1 MKKLSK
7 SIISVFIFSA
17 ISLFTSCNGVVFDTI
32 REEVK
37 LSDAQ
42 IQGTVH
48 SLIRVTDSYDKK
60 EYLYLSAN
68 PVVWKKDIDNAV
80 KNGGTYVADATDPTD
95 YTTSEHGHWSTT
107 SRPGNNYVRLAAN
120 HNGEIYS
127 LSSIVKEVTDDGEM
141 KEISRELKYLDTSDK
156 NALWQTVTFDDE
168 SITSEISSDSSIF
181 CTNTPKNK
189 NRYAFVRING
199 KIYKLEGG
207 KATLIE
213 ESTEYN
219 FTSGDNSTSIYSSA
233 RGVST
238 FDGNV
243 FYFTESAA
251 ITSNES
257 YNSDATM
264 IYYASG
270 TTVYYRAA
278 ENSKW
283 TAVSCDSSAI
293 RSIAVT
299 KDKLLL
305 GTTSGLDN
313 TALLRDGRPTGSA
326 TTISANATSTLSSSY
341 TVPILLTIDPT
352 KSDTATDIYAAS
364 NFEGNPSSTSAT
376 RKNASLWS
384 YYPARSKWNRE

>member
-17 ISLFTSCNGVVFDTI
+17 ISVFTSCNGVVFDTI

-48 SLIRVTDSYDKK
+48 SLIRVTNSSDTK

-68 PVVWKKDIDNAV
+68 PVVWKKDINEAV
-80 KNGGTYVADATDPTD
+80 KNGGTDSTD
-95 YTTSEHGHWSTT
+95 YTTSEHGHWLTA

-120 HNGEIYS
+120 RNGEIYS

-141 KEISRELKYLDTSDK
+141 EEISRELKYLDTSDK
-156 NALWQTVTFDDE
+156 DAVWQTVTFDDE

-181 CTNTPKNK
+181 CTNTPKNE
-189 NRYAFVRING
+189 NRYAFVRIDG

-213 ESTEYN
+213 ESSEYN

-233 RGVST
+233 KGVST
-238 FDGNV
+238 FDGRI

-257 YNSDATM
+257 YNSGATM
-264 IYYASG
+264 IYYASN

-278 ENSKW
+278 GDSGW

-313 TALLRDGRPTGSA
+313 TALSEGKPTGSA

-341 TVPILLTIDPT
+341 IVPILLTIDPT
-352 KSDTATDIYAAS
+352 KSDTTTDIYAAS

>member
-42 IQGTVH
+42 IQGTIH
-48 SLIRVTDSYDKK
+48 SLIRVTDSSDSK

-95 YTTSEHGHWSTT
+95 YTTSEHGHWLTT

-120 HNGEIYS
+120 RNGEIYS

-141 KEISRELKYLDTSDK
+141 EEISRELKYLDTSVKD
-156 NALWQTVTFDDE
+156 AGWQTVTFDGE
-168 SITSEISSDSSIF
+168 SITSEISSASSIF
-181 CTNTPKNK
+181 CTNTPKYE
-189 NRYAFVRING
+189 NRYAFVRIDG

-213 ESTEYN
+213 ESSEYN
-219 FTSGDNSTSIYSSA
+219 FTSGDNSTSIYSKA

-238 FDGNV
+238 FDGST
-243 FYFTESAA
+243 FFFTGSAA

-264 IYYASG
+264 IYYADS
-270 TTVYYRAA
+270 TTVYYRADGD
-278 ENSKW
+278 SKW

-313 TALLRDGRPTGSA
+313 TALNEGKPTGSA

-341 TVPILLTIDPT
+341 IVPILLTIDPT

>member
-17 ISLFTSCNGVVFDTI
+17 ISVFTSCNGVVFDTI

-48 SLIRVTDSYDKK
+48 SLIRVTDSYDSK

-68 PVVWKKDIDNAV
+68 PVVWKKDIDEAV
-80 KNGGTYVADATDPTD
+80 KNGGTDSTD

-120 HNGEIYS
+120 RNGEIYS
-127 LSSIVKEVTDDGEM
+127 LSTIVKEVTDDGEM
-141 KEISRELKYLDTSDK
+141 EPISRELKYLDTSDK
-156 NALWQTVTFDDE
+156 DAVWQTVTFDDK
-168 SITSEISSDSSIF
+168 SITSEISLDSSIF
-181 CTNTPKNK
+181 CTNTPKYE
-189 NRYAFVRING
+189 NRYAFVRIDG
-199 KIYKLEGG
+199 KIYKLESG

-213 ESTEYN
+213 ESSEYN

-238 FDGNV
+238 FNGST
-243 FYFTESAA
+243 FYFTETAA

-264 IYYASG
+264 IYYADS

-278 ENSKW
+278 GDSGW

-313 TALLRDGRPTGSA
+313 TALSEGKPTGSA

-341 TVPILLTIDPT
+341 IVPILLTIDPT

-384 YYPARSKWNRE
+384 YYPSRTKWNRE

>member
-17 ISLFTSCNGVVFDTI
+17 ISVFTSCNGVVFDTI

-48 SLIRVTDSYDKK
+48 SLIRVTDSSDSK

-68 PVVWKKDIDNAV
+68 PVVWKKDIDEAV
-80 KNGGTYVADATDPTD
+80 KNGGTDSTD

-156 NALWQTVTFDDE
+156 DAVWQTVTFDDK
-168 SITSEISSDSSIF
+168 SITSEISLDSSIF
-181 CTNTPKNK
+181 CTNTPKYE
-189 NRYAFVRING
+189 NRYAFVRIDG

-213 ESTEYN
+213 ESSEYN
-219 FTSGDNSTSIYSSA
+219 FTSGDNSTSIYSNA

-238 FDGNV
+238 FNGST
-243 FYFTESAA
+243 FYFTETAA

-278 ENSKW
+278 GDSGW
-283 TAVSCDSSAI
+283 TSVSCDSSDI

-313 TALLRDGRPTGSA
+313 TALNEGKPTGSA

>member
-17 ISLFTSCNGVVFDTI
+17 ISVFTSCNGVVFDTI

-48 SLIRVTDSYDKK
+48 SLIRVTDSSDSK

-68 PVVWKKDIDNAV
+68 PVVWKKNVDEAV
-80 KNGGTYVADATDPTD
+80 RNGGTDSTD

-141 KEISRELKYLDTSDK
+141 EEISRELKYLDTSDK
-156 NALWQTVTFDDE
+156 DALWQTVTFDDE
-168 SITSEISSDSSIF
+168 SITSEISLASSIF
-181 CTNTPKNK
+181 CTNTPKNE
-189 NRYAFVRING
+189 NRYAFVRIDG

-213 ESTEYN
+213 ESSEYN

-238 FDGNV
+238 FNGST
-243 FYFTESAA
+243 FYFTETAA

-257 YNSDATM
+257 YNSDATI

-278 ENSKW
+278 GDSGW
-283 TAVSCDSSAI
+283 TSVSCDSSDI

-313 TALLRDGRPTGSA
+313 TALNEGKPTGSA

>member
-17 ISLFTSCNGVVFDTI
+17 ISVFTSCNGVVFDTI

-48 SLIRVTDSYDKK
+48 SLIRVTDSSDSK

-68 PVVWKKDIDNAV
+68 PVVWKKNVDEAV
-80 KNGGTYVADATDPTD
+80 KNGGTDPTD

-141 KEISRELKYLDTSDK
+141 EEISRELKYLDTSDK

-168 SITSEISSDSSIF
+168 SITSEISLASSIF

-189 NRYAFVRING
+189 NRYAFVRIDG

-213 ESTEYN
+213 ESSEYN

-238 FDGNV
+238 FNGST
-243 FYFTESAA
+243 FYFTETAS

-278 ENSKW
+278 GDSGW
-283 TAVSCDSSAI
+283 TSVSCDSSAI

-313 TALLRDGRPTGSA
+313 TALNEGKPTGSA

>member
-48 SLIRVTDSYDKK
+48 SLIRVTDSSDSK

-68 PVVWKKDIDNAV
+68 PVVWKKDIENAV
-80 KNGGTYVADATDPTD
+80 KNGGTDSTD
-95 YTTSEHGHWSTT
+95 YTTSEHGHWLTA

-120 HNGEIYS
+120 RNGEIYS

-141 KEISRELKYLDTSDK
+141 EEISRELKYLDTSDK
-156 NALWQTVTFDDE
+156 DAVWQTVTFDDE
-168 SITSEISSDSSIF
+168 SITSEISSASSIF
-181 CTNTPKNK
+181 CTNTPKNE
-189 NRYAFVRING
+189 NRYAFIRIDG

-207 KATLIE
+207 KATLIV
-213 ESTEYN
+213 ESSEYN

-233 RGVST
+233 SGVST
-238 FDGNV
+238 FDGRI

-264 IYYASG
+264 IYYADS

-278 ENSKW
+278 GDSGW

-293 RSIAVT
+293 SSIAVT

-313 TALLRDGRPTGSA
+313 TALNGGKPTGSA

-341 TVPILLTIDPT
+341 IVPILLTIDPT

-384 YYPARSKWNRE
+384 YYPSRTKWNRE

>member
-17 ISLFTSCNGVVFDTI
+17 ISVFTSCNDVVFDTI

-48 SLIRVTDSYDKK
+48 SLIRVTDSSDSK

-68 PVVWKKDIDNAV
+68 PVVWRKDIDKAV
-80 KNGGTYVADATDPTD
+80 KNGGTYAADETDPTD
-95 YTTSEHGHWSTT
+95 YTTSEHGHWNEA

-127 LSSIVKEVTDDGEM
+127 LSLIVEEVTDDGEM
-141 KEISRELKYLDTSDK
+141 EENSSRELKYLDTSNKD
-156 NALWQTVTFDDE
+156 AGWQTVAFDDE
-168 SITSEISSDSSIF
+168 SITSGISSASSIF
-181 CTNTPKNK
+181 CTNTPKNE
-189 NRYAFVRING
+189 NRYAFARING
-199 KIYKLEGG
+199 KVYKLEGG

-213 ESTEYN
+213 ESSVYN

-233 RGVST
+233 KGVST
-238 FDGNV
+238 FNGST
-243 FYFTESAA
+243 FYFANSAA

-264 IYYASG
+264 IYYASS

-278 ENSKW
+278 GDSEW
-283 TAVSCDSSAI
+283 TPVSCDSSEI

-313 TALLRDGRPTGSA
+313 TVLSDGIPTGFA

-341 TVPILLTIDPT
+341 IVPILLTIDPT

-384 YYPARSKWNRE
+384 YYPARTKWNRE

>member
-17 ISLFTSCNGVVFDTI
+17 ISVFTSCNGVVFDTI

-48 SLIRVTDSYDKK
+48 SLIRVTDSSDSK

-68 PVVWKKDIDNAV
+68 PVVWKKNVDEAV
-80 KNGGTYVADATDPTD
+80 KNGGTDSTD

-141 KEISRELKYLDTSDK
+141 EEISRELKYLGTSDK
-156 NALWQTVTFDDE
+156 DAVWQTVTFDDE
-168 SITSEISSDSSIF
+168 SITSEISLASSIF
-181 CTNTPKNK
+181 CTNTPKYE
-189 NRYAFVRING
+189 NRYAFVRIDG

-213 ESTEYN
+213 ESSEYN
-219 FTSGDNSTSIYSSA
+219 FTSGDNSTSIYSNA

-238 FDGNV
+238 FDGST
-243 FYFTESAA
+243 FYFTETAA

-278 ENSKW
+278 GDSGW
-283 TAVSCDSSAI
+283 TSVSCDSSNI

-313 TALLRDGRPTGSA
+313 TALNEGKPTGSA

>member
-1 MKKLSK
+1 MKKLLK
-7 SIISVFIFSA
+7 SIISVFTFSA
-17 ISLFTSCNGVVFDTI
+17 ISVFTSCSGVVFDTI

-48 SLIRVTDSYDKK
+48 SLIRVTDSSDSK

-68 PVVWKKDIDNAV
+68 PVVWKKDIDKAV
-80 KNGGTYVADATDPTD
+80 KNGGTYEADATDPTD
-95 YTTSEHGHWSTT
+95 YTTSEHGHWLTA
-107 SRPGNNYVRLAAN
+107 SRPGNNYVRLVAN
-120 HNGEIYS
+120 RNGEIYS
-127 LSSIVKEVTDDGEM
+127 LSSIVKEVTNDGKME
-141 KEISRELKYLDTSDK
+141 EISKELKYLDTSDK
-156 NALWQTVTFDDE
+156 DAGWQTVTFDDE
-168 SITSEISSDSSIF
+168 SISSKINSYSSIF
-181 CTNTPKNK
+181 CTNTPKNE
-189 NRYAFVRING
+189 NRYAFVRIDG

-213 ESTEYN
+213 ESSEYN

-238 FDGNV
+238 FDGSI

-264 IYYASG
+264 IYYANS
-270 TTVYYRAA
+270 TTVYYRAIGDS
-278 ENSKW
+278 EW
-283 TAVSCDSSAI
+283 TALSCDSSKI
-293 RSIAVT
+293 SSIAVT

-313 TALLRDGRPTGSA
+313 TALREGRPTGAA

-352 KSDTATDIYAAS
+352 KSDTDTDIYAAS

-384 YYPARSKWNRE
+384 YYPSRTKWNRE

>member
-17 ISLFTSCNGVVFDTI
+17 ISVFTSCNGVVFDTI

-48 SLIRVTDSYDKK
+48 SLIRVTDSSDSK

-68 PVVWKKDIDNAV
+68 PVVWKKDIDEAV
-80 KNGGTYVADATDPTD
+80 KNGGTDSTD

-127 LSSIVKEVTDDGEM
+127 LSLIVKEVTDDGEM

-156 NALWQTVTFDDE
+156 DAVWQTVTFDDK
-168 SITSEISSDSSIF
+168 SITSEISLDSSIF
-181 CTNTPKNK
+181 CTNTPKYE
-189 NRYAFVRING
+189 NRYAFVRIDG

-213 ESTEYN
+213 ESSEYN
-219 FTSGDNSTSIYSSA
+219 FTSGDNSTSIYSNA

-238 FDGNV
+238 FNGST
-243 FYFTESAA
+243 FYFTETAA

-278 ENSKW
+278 GDSGW
-283 TAVSCDSSAI
+283 TSVSCDSSDI

-313 TALLRDGRPTGSA
+313 TALNEGKPTGSA

>member
-17 ISLFTSCNGVVFDTI
+17 ISVFTSCNGVVFDTI

-42 IQGTVH
+42 IQGTIH
-48 SLIRVTDSYDKK
+48 SLIRVTDSSDSK

-80 KNGGTYVADATDPTD
+80 KNGGTDSTD

-120 HNGEIYS
+120 RNGEIYS

-141 KEISRELKYLDTSDK
+141 EEISRELKYLDTSVKD
-156 NALWQTVTFDDE
+156 AGWQTVTFDGE
-168 SITSEISSDSSIF
+168 SITSEISLDSSIF
-181 CTNTPKNK
+181 CTNTPKYE
-189 NRYAFVRING
+189 NRYAFVRIDG

-213 ESTEYN
+213 ESSEYN

-238 FDGNV
+238 FDGRI
-243 FYFTESAA
+243 FYFTGSAA

-257 YNSDATM
+257 YNSVATM
-264 IYYASG
+264 IYYADS
-270 TTVYYRAA
+270 TTVYYRADGD
-278 ENSKW
+278 SKW

-313 TALLRDGRPTGSA
+313 TALNEGKPTGSA

-341 TVPILLTIDPT
+341 IVPILLTIDPT

>member
-17 ISLFTSCNGVVFDTI
+17 ISVFTSCNGVVFDTI

-48 SLIRVTDSYDKK
+48 SLIRVTDSSDLK

-68 PVVWKKDIDNAV
+68 PVVWKKNVDEAV
-80 KNGGTYVADATDPTD
+80 KNGGTDSTD

-141 KEISRELKYLDTSDK
+141 EEISRELKYLDTSDK
-156 NALWQTVTFDDE
+156 DAVWQTVTFDDE

-181 CTNTPKNK
+181 CTNTPKYK
-189 NRYAFVRING
+189 NRYAFVRIDG

-238 FDGNV
+238 FNGST
-243 FYFTESAA
+243 FYFTETAA

-257 YNSDATM
+257 YNSDATI

-270 TTVYYRAA
+270 TTVYYRADGD
-278 ENSKW
+278 SGW
-283 TAVSCDSSAI
+283 TSVSCDSSDI

-313 TALLRDGRPTGSA
+313 TALNEGKPTGSA

-341 TVPILLTIDPT
+341 IVPILLTIDPT

>member
-42 IQGTVH
+42 IQGTIH
-48 SLIRVTDSYDKK
+48 SLIRVTDSSDSK

-80 KNGGTYVADATDPTD
+80 KNGGTYVADETDPTD

-120 HNGEIYS
+120 RNGEIYS

-141 KEISRELKYLDTSDK
+141 EEISRELKYLDTSDK
-156 NALWQTVTFDDE
+156 DALWQTVTFDDE
-168 SITSEISSDSSIF
+168 SITSEISLASSIF
-181 CTNTPKNK
+181 CTNTPKNE
-189 NRYAFVRING
+189 NRYAFIRIDG

-213 ESTEYN
+213 ESSEYN

-238 FDGNV
+238 FDGST

-264 IYYASG
+264 IYYASS

-278 ENSKW
+278 GDSGW

-313 TALLRDGRPTGSA
+313 TALNGGKPTGSA

>member
-17 ISLFTSCNGVVFDTI
+17 ISVFTSCNGVVFDTI

-48 SLIRVTDSYDKK
+48 SLIRVTNSSDSK

-68 PVVWKKDIDNAV
+68 PVVWKKNVDEAV
-80 KNGGTYVADATDPTD
+80 KNGGTDPTD

-156 NALWQTVTFDDE
+156 DAVWQTVTFDDE

-181 CTNTPKNK
+181 CTNTPKYK
-189 NRYAFVRING
+189 NRYAFVRIDE

-213 ESTEYN
+213 ESSEYN
-219 FTSGDNSTSIYSSA
+219 FTSGDNSTSIYSNA

-238 FDGNV
+238 FDGST
-243 FYFTESAA
+243 FYFTETAA

-278 ENSKW
+278 GDSGW
-283 TAVSCDSSAI
+283 TSVSCDSSDI

-299 KDKLLL
+299 KNKLLL

-313 TALLRDGRPTGSA
+313 TALNEGKPTGSA

>member
-17 ISLFTSCNGVVFDTI
+17 ISVFTSCNGVVFDTI

-48 SLIRVTDSYDKK
+48 SLIRVTDSSDLK

-68 PVVWKKDIDNAV
+68 PVVWKKNVDEAV
-80 KNGGTYVADATDPTD
+80 KNGGTDSTD

-141 KEISRELKYLDTSDK
+141 EEISRELKYLDTSDK
-156 NALWQTVTFDDE
+156 DAVWQTVTFDDE
-168 SITSEISSDSSIF
+168 SITSEISSASSIF
-181 CTNTPKNK
+181 CTNTPKYE
-189 NRYAFVRING
+189 NRYAFVRIDG

-207 KATLIE
+207 KATLIV
-213 ESTEYN
+213 ESSEYN

-238 FDGNV
+238 FNGST
-243 FYFTESAA
+243 FYFTETAA

-257 YNSDATM
+257 YNSDATI

-270 TTVYYRAA
+270 TTVYYRADGD
-278 ENSKW
+278 SGW
-283 TAVSCDSSAI
+283 TSVSCDSSDI

-313 TALLRDGRPTGSA
+313 TALNEGKPTGSA

-341 TVPILLTIDPT
+341 TVPILLTIAPT

>member
-17 ISLFTSCNGVVFDTI
+17 ISVFTSCNGVVFDTI

-42 IQGTVH
+42 IQGTIH
-48 SLIRVTDSYDKK
+48 SLIRVTDSSDKK

-68 PVVWKKDIDNAV
+68 PVVWKKDIDEAV
-80 KNGGTYVADATDPTD
+80 KNGGTDQTD

-120 HNGEIYS
+120 RNGEIYS

-141 KEISRELKYLDTSDK
+141 EEISRELKYLDISVK
-156 NALWQTVTFDDE
+156 GAGWQTVTFDGE
-168 SITSEISSDSSIF
+168 SITSEISLDSSIF
-181 CTNTPKNK
+181 CTNTPKYE
-189 NRYAFVRING
+189 NRYAFVRIDG

-213 ESTEYN
+213 ESSEYN
-219 FTSGDNSTSIYSSA
+219 FTSGDNSTSIYSKA

-238 FDGNV
+238 FDGST
-243 FYFTESAA
+243 FFFTGSAA

-264 IYYASG
+264 IYYADS
-270 TTVYYRAA
+270 TTVYYRAVGDS
-278 ENSKW
+278 EW

-313 TALLRDGRPTGSA
+313 TALSEGKPTGSA

-341 TVPILLTIDPT
+341 IVPILLTIDPT

>member
-17 ISLFTSCNGVVFDTI
+17 ISVFTSCNGVVFDTI

-48 SLIRVTDSYDKK
+48 SLIRVTDSSDSK

-68 PVVWKKDIDNAV
+68 PVVWKKDVDKAV
-80 KNGGTYVADATDPTD
+80 KNGGTYVADETDPTD

-141 KEISRELKYLDTSDK
+141 EEISRELKYLDTSNKD
-156 NALWQTVTFDDE
+156 AVWQTVTFDDE
-168 SITSEISSDSSIF
+168 SITSEISSASSIF
-181 CTNTPKNK
+181 CTNTPKNE
-189 NRYAFVRING
+189 NRYAFVRIDG

-213 ESTEYN
+213 ESSEYN

-238 FDGNV
+238 FNGST
-243 FYFTESAA
+243 FYFTETAA

-257 YNSDATM
+257 YNSKATM

-270 TTVYYRAA
+270 TTVYYRADGD
-278 ENSKW
+278 SGW
-283 TAVSCDSSAI
+283 TSVSCDSSDI

-313 TALLRDGRPTGSA
+313 TALNEGKPTGSA

>member
-17 ISLFTSCNGVVFDTI
+17 ISVFTSCNGVVFDTI

-48 SLIRVTDSYDKK
+48 SLIRVTDSSDSK

-68 PVVWKKDIDNAV
+68 PVVWKKDIDEAV
-80 KNGGTYVADATDPTD
+80 KNGGTDSTD

-141 KEISRELKYLDTSDK
+141 EEISRELKYLDTSDK
-156 NALWQTVTFDDE
+156 DAVWQTVTFDDE

-189 NRYAFVRING
+189 NRYAFVRIDG

-213 ESTEYN
+213 ESSEYN
-219 FTSGDNSTSIYSSA
+219 FTSGDNSTSIYSRA

-238 FDGNV
+238 FNGST
-243 FYFTESAA
+243 FYFTETAA

-257 YNSDATM
+257 YNSDATI

-278 ENSKW
+278 GDSGW
-283 TAVSCDSSAI
+283 TSVSCDSSNI

-313 TALLRDGRPTGSA
+313 TALNEGKPTGSA

-341 TVPILLTIDPT
+341 IVPILLTIDPT

>member
-17 ISLFTSCNGVVFDTI
+17 ISVFTSCNGVVFDTI

-48 SLIRVTDSYDKK
+48 SLIRVTDSSDSK

-68 PVVWKKDIDNAV
+68 PVVWKKDIDEAV
-80 KNGGTYVADATDPTD
+80 KNGGTDSTD

-141 KEISRELKYLDTSDK
+141 EEISMELKYLDTSDK
-156 NALWQTVTFDDE
+156 DAGWQTVTFDDE
-168 SITSEISSDSSIF
+168 SITSEISLASSIF
-181 CTNTPKNK
+181 CTNTPKYK

-213 ESTEYN
+213 ESSEYN

-238 FDGNV
+238 FNGST
-243 FYFTESAA
+243 FYFTETAA

-270 TTVYYRAA
+270 TTVYYRADGDS
-278 ENSKW
+278 EW
-283 TAVSCDSSAI
+283 TSVSCDSSDI

-313 TALLRDGRPTGSA
+313 TALNGGKPTGSA

>member
-17 ISLFTSCNGVVFDTI
+17 ISVFTSCNGVVFDTI

-48 SLIRVTDSYDKK
+48 SLIRVTDSSDSK

-68 PVVWKKDIDNAV
+68 PVVWKKDIDEAV
-80 KNGGTYVADATDPTD
+80 KNGGTDSTD

-127 LSSIVKEVTDDGEM
+127 LSTIVKEVTDDGEM
-141 KEISRELKYLDTSDK
+141 EPISRELKYLGTSDK
-156 NALWQTVTFDDE
+156 DAVWQTVTFDDK
-168 SITSEISSDSSIF
+168 SITSEISLDSSIF
-181 CTNTPKNK
+181 CTNTPKNE
-189 NRYAFVRING
+189 NRYAFVRIDG

-213 ESTEYN
+213 ESSEYN

-238 FDGNV
+238 FDGSI
-243 FYFTESAA
+243 FYFTQLHLRKCGF
-251 ITSNES
+251 N
-257 YNSDATM
+257 
-264 IYYASG
+264 
-270 TTVYYRAA
+270 RA
-278 ENSKW
+278 
-283 TAVSCDSSAI
+283 VD
-293 RSIAVT
+293 RRQRV
-299 KDKLLL
+299 
-305 GTTSGLDN
+305 
-313 TALLRDGRPTGSA
+313 ALL
-326 TTISANATSTLSSSY
+326 
-341 TVPILLTIDPT
+341 
-352 KSDTATDIYAAS
+352 
-364 NFEGNPSSTSAT
+364 
-376 RKNASLWS
+376 SLDFVCIHF
-384 YYPARSKWNRE
+384 NLHH

>member
-17 ISLFTSCNGVVFDTI
+17 ISVFTSCNGVVFDTI

-48 SLIRVTDSYDKK
+48 SLIRVTDSSDSK

-68 PVVWKKDIDNAV
+68 PVVWKKDIDKAV
-80 KNGGTYVADATDPTD
+80 KNGGTDSTD

-141 KEISRELKYLDTSDK
+141 EEISRELKYLDTSDK
-156 NALWQTVTFDDE
+156 DALWQTVTFDDD
-168 SITSEISSDSSIF
+168 SITSEISSASSIF

-189 NRYAFVRING
+189 NRYAFVRIDG

-213 ESTEYN
+213 ESSEYN

-233 RGVST
+233 KGVST
-238 FDGNV
+238 FYGST
-243 FYFTESAA
+243 FYFTETAA

-278 ENSKW
+278 GDSEW
-283 TAVSCDSSAI
+283 TSVSCDSSNI

-313 TALLRDGRPTGSA
+313 TALNEGKPTGSA

>member
-17 ISLFTSCNGVVFDTI
+17 ISVFTSCNGVVFDTI

-48 SLIRVTDSYDKK
+48 SLIRVTNSSDSK

-68 PVVWKKDIDNAV
+68 PVVWKKNVDKAV
-80 KNGGTYVADATDPTD
+80 KNGGTYVADETDSTD

-141 KEISRELKYLDTSDK
+141 EPISKELKYLDTSDK
-156 NALWQTVTFDDE
+156 DALWQTVTFDDE
-168 SITSEISSDSSIF
+168 SITSEISLASSIF
-181 CTNTPKNK
+181 CTNTPKNE
-189 NRYAFVRING
+189 NRYAFVRIDE

-213 ESTEYN
+213 ESSEYN
-219 FTSGDNSTSIYSSA
+219 FTSGDNSTSIYSKA

-238 FDGNV
+238 FDGST
-243 FYFTESAA
+243 FYFTETAA

-257 YNSDATM
+257 YKSDATM

-270 TTVYYRAA
+270 TTVYYRADGDS
-278 ENSKW
+278 EW
-283 TAVSCDSSAI
+283 TSVSCDSSDI

-313 TALLRDGRPTGSA
+313 TALNEGKPTGSA

>member
-42 IQGTVH
+42 IQGTIH
-48 SLIRVTDSYDKK
+48 SLIRVTDSSDSK

-80 KNGGTYVADATDPTD
+80 KNGGTYVADETDPTD

-120 HNGEIYS
+120 RNGEIYS

-141 KEISRELKYLDTSDK
+141 EEISRELKYLDTSDK
-156 NALWQTVTFDDE
+156 DALWQTVTFDDE
-168 SITSEISSDSSIF
+168 SITSEISLASSIF
-181 CTNTPKNK
+181 CTNTPKNE
-189 NRYAFVRING
+189 NRYAFIRIDG

-213 ESTEYN
+213 ESSEYN

-233 RGVST
+233 SGVST
-238 FDGNV
+238 FDGIH
-243 FYFTESAA
+243 FFFT
-251 ITSNES
+251 
-257 YNSDATM
+257 
-264 IYYASG
+264 
-270 TTVYYRAA
+270 
-278 ENSKW
+278 K
-283 TAVSCDSSAI
+283 
-293 RSIAVT
+293 
-299 KDKLLL
+299 
-305 GTTSGLDN
+305 
-313 TALLRDGRPTGSA
+313 
-326 TTISANATSTLSSSY
+326 
-341 TVPILLTIDPT
+341 
-352 KSDTATDIYAAS
+352 
-364 NFEGNPSSTSAT
+364 
-376 RKNASLWS
+376 
-384 YYPARSKWNRE
+384 

>member
-17 ISLFTSCNGVVFDTI
+17 ISVFTSCNGVVFDTI

-48 SLIRVTDSYDKK
+48 SLIRVTDSSDSK

-68 PVVWKKDIDNAV
+68 PVLWKKNVDEAL
-80 KNGGTYVADATDPTD
+80 KNGGTDSTD

-141 KEISRELKYLDTSDK
+141 EEISRELKYLDTSNKD
-156 NALWQTVTFDDE
+156 ALWQTVTFDDE
-168 SITSEISSDSSIF
+168 SITSEISSASSIF

-189 NRYAFVRING
+189 NRYAFVRIDG

-207 KATLIE
+207 KASLIE
-213 ESTEYN
+213 ESSEYN

-238 FDGNV
+238 FNGST

-257 YNSDATM
+257 YNSDATI

-270 TTVYYRAA
+270 TTVYYRAVGDS
-278 ENSKW
+278 EW
-283 TAVSCDSSAI
+283 TSVSCDSSDI

-313 TALLRDGRPTGSA
+313 TALNEGKPTGSA

>member
-17 ISLFTSCNGVVFDTI
+17 ISVFTSCNGVVFDTI

-48 SLIRVTDSYDKK
+48 SLIRVTDSSDSK

-68 PVVWKKDIDNAV
+68 PVVWKKNVDKAV
-80 KNGGTYVADATDPTD
+80 KNGGTDPTD

-120 HNGEIYS
+120 RNGEIYS

-141 KEISRELKYLDTSDK
+141 EEISRELKYLDTSDK
-156 NALWQTVTFDDE
+156 DAVWQTVTFDDE
-168 SITSEISSDSSIF
+168 SITSEISLASSIF
-181 CTNTPKNK
+181 CTNTPKYE
-189 NRYAFVRING
+189 NRYAFVRIDG

-213 ESTEYN
+213 ESSEYN
-219 FTSGDNSTSIYSSA
+219 FTSGDNSTSIYSNA

-238 FDGNV
+238 FDGST
-243 FYFTESAA
+243 FYFTETAA

-278 ENSKW
+278 GDSGW
-283 TAVSCDSSAI
+283 TSVSCDSSNI
-293 RSIAVT
+293 HSIAVT

-313 TALLRDGRPTGSA
+313 TALNEGKPTGSA

-341 TVPILLTIDPT
+341 IVPILLTIDPT

>member
-17 ISLFTSCNGVVFDTI
+17 ISVFTSCNGVVFDTI

-48 SLIRVTDSYDKK
+48 SLIRVTDSSDSK

-68 PVVWKKDIDNAV
+68 PVVWKKDIDEAV
-80 KNGGTYVADATDPTD
+80 KNGGTDSTD

-120 HNGEIYS
+120 RNGEIYS

-141 KEISRELKYLDTSDK
+141 EEISRELKYLDTSDK
-156 NALWQTVTFDDE
+156 DAGWQTVTFDDE
-168 SITSEISSDSSIF
+168 SITSEISSASSIF
-181 CTNTPKNK
+181 CTNTPKYK
-189 NRYAFVRING
+189 NRYAFVRIDG

-207 KATLIE
+207 KAILIE
-213 ESTEYN
+213 ESSEYN

-238 FDGNV
+238 FDGST

-278 ENSKW
+278 GDSEW
-283 TAVSCDSSAI
+283 TSVSCDSSDI

-313 TALLRDGRPTGSA
+313 TALNEGKPTGSA

>member
-17 ISLFTSCNGVVFDTI
+17 ISVFTSCNGVVFDTI

-48 SLIRVTDSYDKK
+48 SLIRVTDSSDSK

-68 PVVWKKDIDNAV
+68 PVVWKKDIDEAV
-80 KNGGTYVADATDPTD
+80 KNGGTDSTD

-127 LSSIVKEVTDDGEM
+127 LSTIVKEVTDDGEM
-141 KEISRELKYLDTSDK
+141 EPISRELKYLDTSGKD
-156 NALWQTVTFDDE
+156 AVWQTVTFDDK
-168 SITSEISSDSSIF
+168 SITSEISLDSSIF
-181 CTNTPKNK
+181 CTNTPKYE
-189 NRYAFVRING
+189 NRYAFVRIDG

-213 ESTEYN
+213 ESSEYN
-219 FTSGDNSTSIYSSA
+219 FTSGDNSTSIYSNA

-238 FDGNV
+238 FNGST
-243 FYFTESAA
+243 FYFTETAA

-264 IYYASG
+264 IYYADS
-270 TTVYYRAA
+270 TTVYYRADGDS
-278 ENSKW
+278 EW
-283 TAVSCDSSAI
+283 TSVSCDSSDI

-313 TALLRDGRPTGSA
+313 TALNEGKPTGSA

>member
-17 ISLFTSCNGVVFDTI
+17 ISVFTSCNGVVFDTI

-48 SLIRVTDSYDKK
+48 SLIRVTDSSDSK

-68 PVVWKKDIDNAV
+68 PVVWKKNVDEAV
-80 KNGGTYVADATDPTD
+80 KNGGTDPTD

-120 HNGEIYS
+120 RNGEIYS

-141 KEISRELKYLDTSDK
+141 EEISRELKYLNTSDK
-156 NALWQTVTFDDE
+156 DAVWQTVTFDDE
-168 SITSEISSDSSIF
+168 SITSEISLASSIF
-181 CTNTPKNK
+181 CTNTPKNE
-189 NRYAFVRING
+189 NRYAFVRIDG

-213 ESTEYN
+213 ESSEYN

-238 FDGNV
+238 FNGST
-243 FYFTESAA
+243 FYFTETAA

-257 YNSDATM
+257 YNSKATM

-278 ENSKW
+278 GDSGW
-283 TAVSCDSSAI
+283 TSVSCDSSDI

-313 TALLRDGRPTGSA
+313 TALNEGKPTGSA

>member
-17 ISLFTSCNGVVFDTI
+17 ISVFTSCNGVVFDTI

-48 SLIRVTDSYDKK
+48 SLIRVTDSSDLK

-68 PVVWKKDIDNAV
+68 PVVWKKNVDEAL
-80 KNGGTYVADATDPTD
+80 KNGGTDSTD

-156 NALWQTVTFDDE
+156 DAVWQTVTFDDE

-181 CTNTPKNK
+181 CTNTPKYK
-189 NRYAFVRING
+189 NRYAFVRIDG

-213 ESTEYN
+213 ESSEYN
-219 FTSGDNSTSIYSSA
+219 FTSGDNSTSIYSKA
-233 RGVST
+233 GGVST
-238 FDGNV
+238 FDGST
-243 FYFTESAA
+243 FYFTETAA

-278 ENSKW
+278 GDSGW
-283 TAVSCDSSAI
+283 TSVSCDSSDI

-313 TALLRDGRPTGSA
+313 TALNEGKPTGSA

>member
-17 ISLFTSCNGVVFDTI
+17 ISVFTSCNGVVFDTI

-48 SLIRVTDSYDKK
+48 SLIRVTYSSDSK

-68 PVVWKKDIDNAV
+68 PVVWKKNVDEAV
-80 KNGGTYVADATDPTD
+80 KNGGTDPTD

-156 NALWQTVTFDDE
+156 NAVWQTVTFDDE
-168 SITSEISSDSSIF
+168 SITSEISLASSIF
-181 CTNTPKNK
+181 CTNTPKNE
-189 NRYAFVRING
+189 NRYAFVRIDG

-213 ESTEYN
+213 ESSEYN
-219 FTSGDNSTSIYSSA
+219 FTSGDNSTSIYSNAS
-233 RGVST
+233 GVST
-238 FDGNV
+238 FNGST
-243 FYFTESAA
+243 FYFTETAA

-257 YNSDATM
+257 YNSDATI

-278 ENSKW
+278 GDSGW
-283 TAVSCDSSAI
+283 TSVSCDSSNI

-313 TALLRDGRPTGSA
+313 TALNEGKPTGSA

>member
-48 SLIRVTDSYDKK
+48 SLIRVTDSSDSK

-68 PVVWKKDIDNAV
+68 PVVWKKNVDEAV
-80 KNGGTYVADATDPTD
+80 KKGGTDQTD
-95 YTTSEHGHWSTT
+95 YTTSEHGHWLTA

-120 HNGEIYS
+120 RNGEIYS
-127 LSSIVKEVTDDGEM
+127 LSLIVKEVTDDGEM
-141 KEISRELKYLDTSDK
+141 EEISRELKYLDTSDK
-156 NALWQTVTFDDE
+156 YALWQTVTFDDE

-181 CTNTPKNK
+181 CTNTPKYK
-189 NRYAFVRING
+189 NRYAFVRIDG

-213 ESTEYN
+213 ESSEYN

-233 RGVST
+233 KGVST
-238 FDGNV
+238 FDGNT
-243 FYFTESAA
+243 FFFTGSAA

-264 IYYASG
+264 IYYADS
-270 TTVYYRAA
+270 TTVYYRAVGD
-278 ENSKW
+278 SGW

-313 TALLRDGRPTGSA
+313 TALNGGKPTGSA

-341 TVPILLTIDPT
+341 IVPILLTIDPT

-384 YYPARSKWNRE
+384 YYPSRTKWNRE

>member
-17 ISLFTSCNGVVFDTI
+17 ISVFTSCNGVVFDTI

-48 SLIRVTDSYDKK
+48 SLIRVTDSSDSK

-68 PVVWKKDIDNAV
+68 PVVWKKDVDKAV
-80 KNGGTYVADATDPTD
+80 KNSGTYVADETDPTD

-141 KEISRELKYLDTSDK
+141 EEISRELKYLDTSDK
-156 NALWQTVTFDDE
+156 DAVWQTVTFDDE
-168 SITSEISSDSSIF
+168 SITSEISLASSIF

-189 NRYAFVRING
+189 NRYAFVRIDG

-213 ESTEYN
+213 ESSEYN

-238 FDGNV
+238 FDGST
-243 FYFTESAA
+243 FYFTETAA

-257 YNSDATM
+257 YNSDATI

-278 ENSKW
+278 GDSGW
-283 TAVSCDSSAI
+283 TSVSCDSSNI

-313 TALLRDGRPTGSA
+313 TALNEGKPTGSA

-352 KSDTATDIYAAS
+352 KSDTATDIYTAS

>member
-42 IQGTVH
+42 IQGTIH
-48 SLIRVTDSYDKK
+48 SLIRVTDSFDSK

-80 KNGGTYVADATDPTD
+80 QNGGTDSTD
-95 YTTSEHGHWSTT
+95 YTTSEHGHWLTT

-120 HNGEIYS
+120 RNGEIYS

-141 KEISRELKYLDTSDK
+141 KEISRELKYLDTSVKD
-156 NALWQTVTFDDE
+156 ALWQTVTFDDE
-168 SITSEISSDSSIF
+168 SITSEISLASSIF
-181 CTNTPKNK
+181 CTNTPKNE
-189 NRYAFVRING
+189 NRYAFIRIDG

-213 ESTEYN
+213 ESSEYN

-238 FDGNV
+238 FDGST

-257 YNSDATM
+257 YNSGATM
-264 IYYASG
+264 IYYASS

-278 ENSKW
+278 GDSGW

-313 TALLRDGRPTGSA
+313 TALNGGKPTGSA

-352 KSDTATDIYAAS
+352 KSDTTTDIYAAS

>member
-48 SLIRVTDSYDKK
+48 SLIRVTDSSDSK

-68 PVVWKKDIDNAV
+68 PVVWKKDIDKAV
-80 KNGGTYVADATDPTD
+80 KNGGTYVADETDPTD

-120 HNGEIYS
+120 RNGEIYS

-141 KEISRELKYLDTSDK
+141 KEISRELKYLDTSNKD
-156 NALWQTVTFDDE
+156 AWQTVTFDDE
-168 SITSEISSDSSIF
+168 SITSKISSASSIF

-189 NRYAFVRING
+189 NRYAFVRIDG

-213 ESTEYN
+213 ESSEYN

-238 FDGNV
+238 FDGRT
-243 FYFTESAA
+243 FFFTESAA

-264 IYYASG
+264 IYYASS

-278 ENSKW
+278 GDSGW

-293 RSIAVT
+293 SSIAVT

-313 TALLRDGRPTGSA
+313 TALSEGKPTGSA

-341 TVPILLTIDPT
+341 IVPILLTIDPT

>member
-17 ISLFTSCNGVVFDTI
+17 ISVFTSCNGVVFDTI

-48 SLIRVTDSYDKK
+48 SLIHVTDSSDSK

-68 PVVWKKDIDNAV
+68 PVVWKKDIDEAV
-80 KNGGTYVADATDPTD
+80 KNGGTDSTD

-127 LSSIVKEVTDDGEM
+127 LSTIVKEVTDDGEM
-141 KEISRELKYLDTSDK
+141 EPISRELKYLDTSDK
-156 NALWQTVTFDDE
+156 DAVWQTVTFDDK
-168 SITSEISSDSSIF
+168 SITSEISLDSSIF
-181 CTNTPKNK
+181 CTNTPKNE
-189 NRYAFVRING
+189 NRYAFVRIDG

-213 ESTEYN
+213 ESSEYN
-219 FTSGDNSTSIYSSA
+219 FTSGDNSTSIYSKA

-238 FDGNV
+238 FDGIH

-257 YNSDATM
+257 YNSGATM
-264 IYYASG
+264 IYYASS

-278 ENSKW
+278 GDLGW
-283 TAVSCDSSAI
+283 TSVSCDSSDI

-313 TALLRDGRPTGSA
+313 TVLNGGKPTGSA

-341 TVPILLTIDPT
+341 IVPILLTIDPT

>member
-17 ISLFTSCNGVVFDTI
+17 ISVFTSCNGVVFDTI

-48 SLIRVTDSYDKK
+48 SLIRVTDSSDSK

-68 PVVWKKDIDNAV
+68 PVVWKKDIDEAV
-80 KNGGTYVADATDPTD
+80 KNGGTDSTD

-120 HNGEIYS
+120 RNGEIYS

-141 KEISRELKYLDTSDK
+141 EEISRELKYLDTSDK
-156 NALWQTVTFDDE
+156 DAGWQTVTFDDE
-168 SITSEISSDSSIF
+168 SITSEISLASSIF
-181 CTNTPKNK
+181 CTNTPKNE
-189 NRYAFVRING
+189 NRYAFVRIGG

-213 ESTEYN
+213 ESSEYN

-238 FDGNV
+238 FNGST
-243 FYFTESAA
+243 FYFTETAA

-278 ENSKW
+278 GDSGW
-283 TAVSCDSSAI
+283 TSVSCDSSDI

-313 TALLRDGRPTGSA
+313 TALNEGKPTGSA

>member
-17 ISLFTSCNGVVFDTI
+17 ISVFTSCNGVVFDTI

-48 SLIRVTDSYDKK
+48 SLIRVTDSSDLK

-68 PVVWKKDIDNAV
+68 PVVWKKNVDEAV
-80 KNGGTYVADATDPTD
+80 KNGGTDPTD

-120 HNGEIYS
+120 RNGEIYS

-141 KEISRELKYLDTSDK
+141 EEISRELKYLDTSDK
-156 NALWQTVTFDDE
+156 DAVWQTVTFDDE
-168 SITSEISSDSSIF
+168 SITSEISLASSIF
-181 CTNTPKNK
+181 CTNTPKYE
-189 NRYAFVRING
+189 NRYAFVRIDG

-213 ESTEYN
+213 ESSEYN
-219 FTSGDNSTSIYSSA
+219 FTSGDNSTSIYSNA

-238 FDGNV
+238 FDGST

-257 YNSDATM
+257 YNSDATI

-278 ENSKW
+278 GDSGW
-283 TAVSCDSSAI
+283 TSVSCDSSNI
-293 RSIAVT
+293 HSIAVT

-313 TALLRDGRPTGSA
+313 TALNEGKPTGSA

-341 TVPILLTIDPT
+341 IVPILLTIDPT